1 MFGIELDRGPLFW
14 AAIRLLP
21 ALDRLTLSCST
32 IEEHRVF
39 PNALFPWASRLEA
52 NWQSIRAEA
61 DVVLKDP
68 RTIPPVRNLSP
79 DHRQIA
85 VDDRWRSFFLWGYG
99 KRWQNNCERC
109 PKTAELLSEIP
120 DLLSA
125 FFSVLLPGTHIP
137 RHVGPT
143 KAILTTHL
151 GLKVP
156 RNSEACRMRLVDQ
169 DLRWQEGRLFVFDDT
184 YPHEVWNDTD
194 EDRSVLLLHIN
205 RPQRFPGSM
214 LRDGFL
220 AALRHSRFMQDG
232 LRNLEEWEK
241 ALRDRAAS
249 L

>member
-1 MFGIELDRGPLFW
+1 MFGLQFDRGPLIW
-14 AAIRLLP
+14 AVIRLLP

-32 IEEHRVF
+32 VEEHQIF
-39 PNALFPWASRLEA
+39 PNSLFPWAARLEA
-52 NWQSIRAEA
+52 NWQAIRAEA
-61 DVVLKDP
+61 DVVLKN
-68 RTIPPVRNLSP
+68 RRAIPPVRNLSP
-79 DHRQIA
+79 EHRQIA
-85 VDDRWRSFFLWGYG
+85 VDDRWRSYFLWGYG
-99 KRWQNNCERC
+99 MRWKTNCDRC
-109 PKTAELLSEIP
+109 PKTAALLDEIP

-125 FFSVLLPGTHIP
+125 FFSLLLPGTHIP

-156 RNSEACRMRLVDQ
+156 RNSEACRMQLGDQ
-169 DLRWQEGRLFVFDDT
+169 ALHWQEGRLFVFDDT
-184 YPHEVWNDTD
+184 YPHEVWNDTG
-194 EDRSVLLLHIN
+194 EDRIVLLLHIN

-232 LRNLEEWEK
+232 LRNLEDWEK
-241 ALRDRAAS
+241 VLKDRAAS